1 MKNIRKNRLNY
12 DLNNIL
18 NNMPKPDSQFCRITD
33 NNSRRNSLSNYN
45 INRSNS
51 YRYYKKDI
59 FFQ

>member
-1 MKNIRKNRLNY
+1 MKNLRKNRLNY